1 MSFCSVDLTPAA
13 VAEALLHKYPA
24 GSSPL
29 SAIDEKT
36 SAPKKSYVFINFF
49 YAFYSIIFTV
59 VIPALPVLT
68 LKICN
73 DNSSRASLLY
83 GSANFVRY
91 FCEFVASPFMGSM
104 ADYSGR
110 RPLLMMAFL
119 ICGVEFILLALFPS
133 VPMLYVTRAM
143 AGDFSYSYTYIYIH
157 TYTHTHTCIRI
168 PIYIHTRT
176 QVSEI
181 VPRQCATRSPP
192 TSPST
197 TRTPSPTFSGY
208 WRLCMGLVS

>member
-13 VAEALLHKYPA
+13 VSEALLHRYPA
-24 GSSPL
+24 GGGPL
-29 SAIDEKT
+29 PAINEKFQIK
-36 SAPKKSYVFINFF
+36 KKSYVFINFL

-83 GSANFVRY
+83 GTANFVRY
-91 FCEFVASPFMGSM
+91 ISEFIASPFMGSM

-110 RPLLMMAFL
+110 RPLLMIAFL

-133 VPMLYVTRAM
+133 VPMLYLTRSM
-143 AGDFSYSYTYIYIH
+143 AGTMYNI
-157 TYTHTHTCIRI
+157 
-168 PIYIHTRT
+168 
-176 QVSEI
+176 
-181 VPRQCATRSPP
+181 CACTM
-192 TSPST
+192 
-197 TRTPSPTFSGY
+197 
-208 WRLCMGLVS
+208 L